1 MENSELAFSI
11 EDVQQTLDT
20 QTKRERIEIPVGEY
34 VCQIKALL
42 VSKETG
48 LTDVRKDSKGHTKVL
63 MPIEISGDDALDG
76 QWIFEAI
83 YMNNQHDDAGKIKDG
98 IGKRKVARY
107 AHALGLKTLSNLTE
121 LEGKYVKIDYGPNK
135 NGFNEVREVS
145 AFSFEQGSNMADAPP
160 SVLTPPPAKESGAGI
175 PF

>member
-1 MENSELAFSI
+1 MENSEFNMSI
-11 EDVQQTLDT
+11 EDVQETLDT
-20 QTKRERIEIPVGEY
+20 ETKRERVEVPAGEY
-34 VCQIKALL
+34 VCQIKAPL

-83 YMNNQHDDAGKIKDG
+83 YMNNQHDDAGKVKDG

-107 AHALGLKTLSNLTE
+107 ANALGLKSLKNLSE
-121 LEGKYVKIDYGPNK
+121 LEGKFIKIEYGPNK
-135 NGFNEVREVS
+135 NGYKEVREVS
-145 AFSFEQGSNMADAPP
+145 AFSADAPP
-160 SVLTPPPAKESGAGI
+160 SVLTPPPVKETPGADI